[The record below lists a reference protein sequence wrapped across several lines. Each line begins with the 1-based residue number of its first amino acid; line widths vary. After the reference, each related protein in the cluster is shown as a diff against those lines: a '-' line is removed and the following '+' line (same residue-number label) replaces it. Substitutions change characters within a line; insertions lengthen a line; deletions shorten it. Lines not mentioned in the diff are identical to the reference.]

1 MKGGGC
7 AGRENGAGVFD
18 GSRFAF
24 KAAVWRRRER
34 HGGGRRPSA
43 EGRPRP
49 PSTRCAPSGAH
60 APKMLILLSKQFA
73 AAVFDLKKKQG
84 YPCFSDEKYYFPNAA
99 AVTRFIFSTKAAASG
114 IGLPSNR
121 IAWSSSREAMSLCN
135 SSEAFSNASRIG

>member
-1 MKGGGC
+1 MLAEKTVQEFLTAFVLLLRRLFGEGASGTTG
-7 AGRENGAGVFD
+7 AEGRL
-18 GSRFAF
+18 
-24 KAAVWRRRER
+24 
-34 HGGGRRPSA
+34 PS
-43 EGRPRP
+43 GRPRP

-60 APKMLILLSKQFA
+60 APEMLILLSKQFA

-84 YPCFSDEKYYFPNAA
+84 FPCFSDEKYYFPSAA

-114 IGLPSNR
+114 IGLPSSR

>member
-1 MKGGGC
+1 MPAEKTVQEFLTAPVLLLRRLFGEGASGT
-7 AGRENGAGVFD
+7 AGAE
-18 GSRFAF
+18 
-24 KAAVWRRRER
+24 
-34 HGGGRRPSA
+34 GRLPS
-43 EGRPRP
+43 GRPRP
-49 PSTRCAPSGAH
+49 PSTRCAAPDAH

-84 YPCFSDEKYYFPNAA
+84 FPCFSDEKYYFPNAA

-121 IAWSSSREAMSLCN
+121 IAWSSSREAMSRCN

>member
-43 EGRPRP
+43 VRQ
-49 PSTRCAPSGAH
+49 TAPAVDAVRGARR
-60 APKMLILLSKQFA
+60 ARAQ
-73 AAVFDLKKKQG
+73 
-84 YPCFSDEKYYFPNAA
+84 NAYS
-99 AVTRFIFSTKAAASG
+99 FIKTVRRRGF
-114 IGLPSNR
+114 
-121 IAWSSSREAMSLCN
+121 
-135 SSEAFSNASRIG
+135 

>member
-1 MKGGGC
+1 MPAEKTVQEFLTAPVLLLRRLFGEGASGT
-7 AGRENGAGVFD
+7 AGAE
-18 GSRFAF
+18 
-24 KAAVWRRRER
+24 
-34 HGGGRRPSA
+34 GRLPS
-43 EGRPRP
+43 GRPRP
-49 PSTRCAPSGAH
+49 PSTRCAAPDAH

-84 YPCFSDEKYYFPNAA
+84 FPCFSDEKYYFPNAA